1 MPIFG
6 NTYFPATYQ
15 PYQYAPQYQQPQ
27 YAPNA
32 MAQPQTAQS
41 YQHAPVQNQVQN
53 GGFVT
58 VRSEEEARNYPVAP
72 GTSITFKNESAPYCY
87 TKTMGFS
94 QLEAPRFEKF
104 RLVKEESADYP
115 VDNGATESVSVEYA
129 TKEDL
134 STIVSAVKELS
145 GVVSSIKGDVDS
157 VKTDVDRINGDVY
170 GIAGKRKTAK
180 KQEASDDE

>member
-1 MPIFG
+1 MPLFG

-27 YAPNA
+27 Y
-32 MAQPQTAQS
+32 QPVIQTSQ
-41 YQHAPVQNQVQN
+41 QPVQQNYQPVQQQVQN

-104 RLVKEESADYP
+104 RLVKEDIVDYP
-115 VDNGATESVSVEYA
+115 VENGASEASPADYA
-129 TKEDL
+129 TKDDL
-134 STIVSAVKELS
+134 SAVVSAVKELS

-157 VKTDVDRINGDVY
+157 VKGDVDGIKGDVY
-170 GIAGKRKTAK
+170 GIAGKRKTVK
-180 KQEASDDE
+180 KSEAAEDE